1 MFWISKKKRMG
12 GDGIQI
18 VDVVTKV
25 LYPLGT
31 TKYVLI
37 FTKCED
43 LIVKIAGEEG
53 TAYSVGK

>member
-1 MFWISKKKRMG
+1 MG
-12 GDGIQI
+12 GDGKQN